1 MSKAWRLPM
10 LSSARR
16 ETRNAREQ
24 SITTYVTRG
33 RLQLEMEV
41 STFSRAGDGK
51 GFPEEVKLMSLVLW
65 KPVQEMRAA
74 SSQLPDS
81 PQTSSPKSGFPS

>member
-1 MSKAWRLPM
+1 MLENNPLPHT
-10 LSSARR
+10 LQ
-16 ETRNAREQ
+16 EGE
-24 SITTYVTRG
+24 
-33 RLQLEMEV
+33 LQLETEV
-41 STFSRAGDGK
+41 STFSGAGEGK
-51 GFPEEVKLMSLVLW
+51 GFPEEVKLMSFVLR